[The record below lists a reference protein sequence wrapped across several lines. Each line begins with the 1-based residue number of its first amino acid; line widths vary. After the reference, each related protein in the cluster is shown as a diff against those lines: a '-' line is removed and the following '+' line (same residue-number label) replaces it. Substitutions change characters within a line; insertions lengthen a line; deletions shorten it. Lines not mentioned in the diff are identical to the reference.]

1 VIGPGRASSMMG
13 SGKST
18 SGGSPLPLNRDS
30 TGTNSSKGLQ
40 FDLEATAFPPL
51 PGLEGGG
58 GVSAK
63 SIPPVETVQVDS
75 SSSHWE
81 NR

>member
-1 VIGPGRASSMMG
+1 MIGAGRASSMMG
-13 SGKST
+13 SGKPT

-51 PGLEGGG
+51 PGLEGGV

>member
-1 VIGPGRASSMMG
+1 MIGPGRSSMMG

-18 SGGSPLPLNRDS
+18 SGGSPQPLNRDS
-30 TGTNSSKGLQ
+30 TGTNSSKGIQ

-51 PGLEGGG
+51 PGLEGA

-63 SIPPVETVQVDS
+63 STPPVETVQVDS
-75 SSSHWE
+75 SSSQWE

>member
-1 VIGPGRASSMMG
+1 MVGPGRSSSMMG
-13 SGKST
+13 SGKPT
-18 SGGSPLPLNRDS
+18 SGGSPQPLNRDS
-30 TGTNSSKGLQ
+30 TGTNSSKGVQ

-51 PGLEGGG
+51 PGLEGGV

-63 SIPPVETVQVDS
+63 SNPPVETVPVDS

>member
-1 VIGPGRASSMMG
+1 MMG
-13 SGKST
+13 SGKPT
-18 SGGSPLPLNRDS
+18 SGGSPQPLNRDS
-30 TGTNSSKGLQ
+30 TGTNSSKAIQ

-51 PGLEGGG
+51 PGFEGGV

-63 SIPPVETVQVDS
+63 SNPPVETVQVDN